1 MNFDFNGSSFLII
14 VTIFIYYLAK
24 RNPSLA
30 TILYVALFLRIF
42 TILLNQII
50 LVLPD
55 GVGDAGRF
63 ELRAYELSKLGI
75 SNLLLNYPGF
85 NSFFISW
92 FIAIFYSLFGHSELM
107 AKALS
112 LFFGMN
118 SIYLGCVVS
127 KKIWGPNISNK
138 VGWTL
143 AIFPTLILYSCII
156 LREAYIYFFLLVALN
171 GIVDWVRFKNFKSFI
186 KLFLGFVL
194 AAHFHGAMIIGLITF
209 LLVIFYQS
217 LRKLF
222 IDTTKLKIS
231 LKSFSY
237 FIILLIL
244 SLIVYTKEFKVPK
257 IGSLTNFDE
266 KIDLILTQI
275 KNVDKGTAKYPRL
288 AVPENKSELYY
299 KIPIRIIYF
308 IGAPY
313 PWDINK
319 PGHFIGFLDGI
330 LYLALTFLIIRNRKV
345 ILSDPNL
352 RIILLILISYLIV
365 YSIGVGNFGTGIRHR
380 SKFVFMFVLLAASLL
395 PKITL
400 YKSSKYK

>member
-1 MNFDFNGSSFLII
+1 MNFDINGLFSLII
-14 VTIFIYYLAK
+14 VTIFIYFLAK

-30 TILYVALFLRIF
+30 TILYVALIIRVFV
-42 TILLNQII
+42 ILLSQSLI
-50 LVLPD
+50 VLPD
-55 GVGDAGRF
+55 SVGDAGRF

-75 SNLLLNYPGF
+75 SNLLTNYPGF
-85 NSFFISW
+85 DSFFISW

-107 AKALS
+107 AEVLS

-118 SIYLGCVVS
+118 SIYLGYIVS
-127 KKIWGPNISNK
+127 KKIWGPNISKK
-138 VGWTL
+138 VGWIL
-143 AIFPTLILYSCII
+143 ALFPTLILYSCII

-171 GIVDWVRFKNFKSFI
+171 GIVDWIRLKNFRSFI
-186 KLFLGFVL
+186 KLFLGFIL

-209 LLVIFYQS
+209 FLFIFFQN

-222 IDTTKLKIS
+222 IYITKLNIN
-231 LKSFSY
+231 LKTLSF
-237 FIILLIL
+237 FIILL
-244 SLIVYTKEFKVPK
+244 SFSTMVYINEIKVPK

-275 KNVDKGTAKYPRL
+275 KNVDKGTAKYPKW
-288 AVPENKSELYY
+288 AVPENRNELYY
-299 KIPIRIIYF
+299 KIPIRIMYF

-319 PGHFIGFLDGI
+319 LDHVIGFLDGVF
-330 LYLALTFLIIRNRKV
+330 YLVLTFLIIRNRKV
-345 ILSDPNL
+345 ILSDSNL
-352 RIILLILISYLIV
+352 KIILLILISYLIV

-380 SKFVFMFVLLAASLL
+380 SKFVFMFILLAGSLL

-400 YKSSKYK
+400 YKRLKNK

>member
-1 MNFDFNGSSFLII
+1 MNFDFNGLSFLII
-14 VTIFIYYLAK
+14 VTIFIYYLAR

-42 TILLNQII
+42 TILLSQII

-156 LREAYIYFFLLVALN
+156 LREAYIYFFL
-171 GIVDWVRFKNFKSFI
+171 
-186 KLFLGFVL
+186 
-194 AAHFHGAMIIGLITF
+194 
-209 LLVIFYQS
+209 FY
-217 LRKLF
+217 
-222 IDTTKLKIS
+222 
-231 LKSFSY
+231 
-237 FIILLIL
+237 L
-244 SLIVYTKEFKVPK
+244 SHI
-257 IGSLTNFDE
+257 
-266 KIDLILTQI
+266 
-275 KNVDKGTAKYPRL
+275 
-288 AVPENKSELYY
+288 
-299 KIPIRIIYF
+299 
-308 IGAPY
+308 
-313 PWDINK
+313 
-319 PGHFIGFLDGI
+319 
-330 LYLALTFLIIRNRKV
+330 
-345 ILSDPNL
+345 
-352 RIILLILISYLIV
+352 
-365 YSIGVGNFGTGIRHR
+365 
-380 SKFVFMFVLLAASLL
+380 
-395 PKITL
+395 
-400 YKSSKYK
+400 

>member
-14 VTIFIYYLAK
+14 VTFFTYFLAK

-30 TILYVALFLRIF
+30 TILYIALFLRIF
-42 TILLNQII
+42 VILLNQILI
-50 LVLPD
+50 VLPD

-85 NSFFISW
+85 DSFFISW
-92 FIAIFYSLFGHSELM
+92 FIAIFYSLFGQSELM

-112 LFFGMN
+112 LFFGMY

-127 KKIWGPNISNK
+127 KKIWGPNISKK

-171 GIVDWVRFKNFKSFI
+171 GIVDWIRFKNLKSFI
-186 KLFLGFVL
+186 KLFIGFTL

-209 LLVIFYQS
+209 FLVIFYQN

-222 IDTTKLKIS
+222 INIVKLNLS

-237 FIILLIL
+237 FIVILTL
-244 SLIVYTKEFKVPK
+244 SFIVAMKEIKVPK

-308 IGAPY
+308 VGAPF

-319 PGHFIGFLDGI
+319 LGHIIGFLDGV
-330 LYLALTFLIIRNRKV
+330 LYLALTFLIIRNRKI
-345 ILSDPNL
+345 ILSNPIL
-352 RIILLILISYLIV
+352 KIILLILISYLIV

-380 SKFVFMFVLLAASLL
+380 SKFVFIFILLAASLL

-400 YKSSKYK
+400 HKKLKYK